1 MAGFKKI
8 VCIGD
13 SLTEGDYGIFGKK
26 GIKNV
31 NEKNYPYYLAK
42 LLPDAEILNCGVC
55 GITPSLYL
63 SHYKKGKTDVSGADL
78 IIIMLGTNGGLDD
91 KEISHGDKDYDE
103 LVNLIKKD
111 APGAKIVLCAPPHV
125 TKNETM
131 SNFGYEDRVEKAGN
145 FVRRYAKETSLLLI
159 DFKNCALFNDEN
171 EPIMQPN
178 DGLHFSEVGYGVMA
192 VFIKDELK
200 KLF

>member
-1 MAGFKKI
+1 MADFKKI

-63 SHYKKGKTDVSGADL
+63 SHYKKGKTDVSGAD
-78 IIIMLGTNGGLDD
+78 
-91 KEISHGDKDYDE
+91 
-103 LVNLIKKD
+103 
-111 APGAKIVLCAPPHV
+111 
-125 TKNETM
+125 
-131 SNFGYEDRVEKAGN
+131 
-145 FVRRYAKETSLLLI
+145 
-159 DFKNCALFNDEN
+159 
-171 EPIMQPN
+171 
-178 DGLHFSEVGYGVMA
+178 
-192 VFIKDELK
+192 
-200 KLF
+200 